1 MNFKNLWF
9 KLRGSY
15 WFHPA
20 VYSLVSIVMV
30 AITTYFDYTF
40 IQLVEEII
48 PEVLLT
54 NHDIAKSLYS
64 ALITAIL
71 TMTTISFS
79 SIMVVLTTTS
89 SQFSPRIL
97 QDFMADNVTKHV
109 LGIFSFG
116 FVFSLIN
123 LLLLTENK
131 HRLLLNPVLTVIF
144 AIICLA
150 AFILFI
156 HHSTRWVQVN
166 YLIGNIRNETSKV
179 IQQHFSKKRMPSN
192 YEWYESE
199 LEFLSSEHAKSIVT
213 DTSGYVQQLQFD
225 LLVNWAKEH
234 QLVLKAHFR
243 IGDYIQKGMPLFSY
257 WSQGQ
262 ENAFD
267 ANGYKDFLL
276 IGLERSGIYDI
287 EFSLQKLVEIALRAI
302 SPAINDPHTAANSIN
317 RIGSLL
323 AEIGEH
329 YYPMKYFADEENKL
343 RLIMDPKPYR
353 EYLYKS
359 FYQIKHY
366 GKNDLSVMDS
376 ILEALTKTAIVS
388 PGEIKEEIW
397 EFSKYIMSAI
407 DRSKLD
413 QIDTDHIYRT
423 AERLAAACGEKLKW

>member
-20 VYSLVSIVMV
+20 VYSLISIVIV
-30 AITTYFDYTF
+30 TITTYFDYAF

-97 QDFMADNVTKHV
+97 QDFMGDNVTKHV
-109 LGIFSFG
+109 LGIFSFS
-116 FVFSLIN
+116 FVFSLFN

-131 HRLLLNPVLTVIF
+131 NRQLLNPVLTVIF
-144 AIICLA
+144 TIICLA

-179 IQQHFSKKRMPSN
+179 IQQHFSRKRMPAN
-192 YEWYESE
+192 YDWYESE
-199 LEFLSSEHAKSIVT
+199 LEALSDEHAKTIYA
-213 DTSGYVQQLQFD
+213 DTSGYVQRLQFD
-225 LLVNWAKEH
+225 LLVKWARDN

-257 WSQGQ
+257 WLHGNDNS
-262 ENAFD
+262 FD
-267 ANGYKDFLL
+267 ANGYKSFVL
-276 IGLERSGIYDI
+276 IGLERSGLYDI

-302 SPAINDPHTAANSIN
+302 SPAINDPHTAINSIN

-323 AEIGEH
+323 AEVGEH
-329 YYPMKYFADEENKL
+329 YYPMRYFADEENKL
-343 RLIMDPKPYR
+343 RLITDPKPYR

-376 ILEALTKTAIVS
+376 ILEALAKTAIVS
-388 PGEIKEEIW
+388 PDEIKEEIW
-397 EFSKYIMSAI
+397 EFGKYIMAAI
-407 DRSKLD
+407 NRSKLD
-413 QIDTDHIYRT
+413 KIDFDHIART
-423 AERLAAACGEKLKW
+423 AERLAAVCGQKLEW